1 MSSRHKIMRIATVP
15 LSLTSFCK
23 ELMLELG
30 DRYDV
35 VAVSSP
41 GDELDQL
48 SQAGLYVVPVEME
61 RQISPLRDLKSLIAM
76 VKMMKREKPHI
87 VHSVTPKAGLLSMIA
102 ARIAGVPVRVHSFT
116 GLVFPT
122 SKGLKRLVLKTTDRI
137 TCLCATH
144 ILPEGKGV
152 MSDLSRARITSKP
165 MRVLGNG
172 NIRGIDPG
180 KYTVTDEV
188 RQRAADLRRGFGIA
202 DSDFVCLYVGRIVRD
217 KGINELVA
225 AFQEILHR
233 HPDTVLLIAGVYEDS
248 DPVSATTR
256 SILSAHPRIHI
267 SDGWQSDLL
276 PWYAAADA
284 LVFPSYRE
292 GFPNVVLEAGV
303 MELPSVVTDING
315 SREIISDNH
324 NGYIVPTH
332 DAHAI
337 ALAVNKLIE
346 HPDKAREMGRHARH
360 NVISKFEAS
369 YIRQCYKDFYAE
381 VLPTLP
387 LRPTPS
393 E

>member
-1 MSSRHKIMRIATVP
+1 MRVATVP

-23 ELMLELG
+23 ELMLELR

-41 GDELDQL
+41 GAELDQL
-48 SQAGLYVVPVEME
+48 SLAGLRVAPVGMK
-61 RQISPLRDLKSLIAM
+61 RQISPLRDLKSLIDM
-76 VKMMKREKPHI
+76 VKIMRREKPHI

-102 ARIAGVPVRVHSFT
+102 ARIAGVPVRVHTFT

-122 SKGLKRLVLKTTDRI
+122 STGLKRLVLKTTDRI

-144 ILPEGKGV
+144 ILPEGTGV
-152 MSDLSRARITSKP
+152 MSDLSHARITRKP

-172 NIRGIDPG
+172 NIRGIDPE
-180 KYTVTDEV
+180 KYIVSDEV
-188 RQRAADLRRGFGIA
+188 RQSAAALRHSFGIA

-225 AFQEILHR
+225 AFQEILQR
-233 HPDTVLLIAGVYEDS
+233 HPHTVLLIAGVFEDS
-248 DPVSATTR
+248 DPVSDSTR
-256 SILSAHPRIHI
+256 RILSSHPRIHI
-267 SDGWQSDLL
+267 SDGWQTDLL

-324 NGYIVPTH
+324 NGYVVPTH

-346 HPDKAREMGRHARH
+346 NPDIAREMGQNARR
-360 NVISKFEAS
+360 NVLAKFEAS

-381 VLPTLP
+381 VLPP
-387 LRPTPS
+387 AP
-393 E
+393 